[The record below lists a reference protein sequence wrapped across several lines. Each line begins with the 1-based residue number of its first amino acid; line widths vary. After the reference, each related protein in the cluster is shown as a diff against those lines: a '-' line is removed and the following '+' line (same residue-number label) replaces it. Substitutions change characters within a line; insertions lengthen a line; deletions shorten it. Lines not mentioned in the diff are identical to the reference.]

1 MTAVTVRRVGG
12 EDWCTLKAVRL
23 RALAADPAAFTSTLA
38 REEAFTDAVWQERA
52 VAGRSFVACRADAV
66 VGLVSYYAEDGRPR
80 ERQLVSMWVAPEAR
94 RSGVARALVEAVLD
108 AAAAEGAE
116 RLTLFVVHDNEAA
129 RRLYEQL
136 GFVATGE
143 VQELPPDALR
153 SEARYALPLPSAT

>member
-12 EDWCTLKAVRL
+12 EDWPTLKAVRL
-23 RALAADPAAFTSTLA
+23 RALDADPAAFTSTLA

-52 VAGRSFVACRADAV
+52 GAGRSFVACRADAV

-94 RSGVARALVEAVLD
+94 RSGVARALVDAVLD

-116 RLTLFVVHDNEAA
+116 RLTLFVVDDNEAA

-143 VQELPPDALR
+143 VQELPSDALR
-153 SEARYALPLPSAT
+153 TEARYALPLASAT